1 MLLYLSRDI
10 DIPDADDVLGEEPG
24 EAAGTVRDG
33 ELLSVDL
40 VRLGGLRVVLVVQ
53 EAGDVGVVALLA
65 RHPQVARARVEDDLE
80 GLRRSADGDR
90 AEVLRVHVV
99 RQGLGLGAG
108 ELVAPPL

>member
-1 MLLYLSRDI
+1 MVNLFLCSEYYTSSIYLVSRG
-10 DIPDADDVLGEEPG
+10 ASG
-24 EAAGTVRDG
+24 
-33 ELLSVDL
+33 
-40 VRLGGLRVVLVVQ
+40 VVLAVE
-53 EAGDVGVVALLA
+53 EAGDVGEVTLLA
-65 RHPQVARARVEDDLE
+65 RHPQVARASVEDDLE

>member
-1 MLLYLSRDI
+1 MPCGNVNLI
-10 DIPDADDVLGEEPG
+10 GG
-24 EAAGTVRDG
+24 GAA
-33 ELLSVDL
+33 S
-40 VRLGGLRVVLVVQ
+40 VVLVVE
-53 EAGDVGVVALLA
+53 EAGDVGEVALLA

>member
-10 DIPDADDVLGEEPG
+10 DVPDADDVLGEEPG
-24 EAAGTVRDG
+24 EAAGAVRDG

-65 RHPQVARARVEDDLE
+65 RHPQVARAAERVF
-80 GLRRSADGDR
+80 
-90 AEVLRVHVV
+90 
-99 RQGLGLGAG
+99 
-108 ELVAPPL
+108 

>member
-1 MLLYLSRDI
+1 MFGGL
-10 DIPDADDVLGEEPG
+10 IPPYFV
-24 EAAGTVRDG
+24 VIII
-33 ELLSVDL
+33 LSVSNL
-40 VRLGGLRVVLVVQ
+40 VSRGASGVVLAVE
-53 EAGDVGVVALLA
+53 EAGDVGEVALLA

>member
-1 MLLYLSRDI
+1 MENLFLCSEYYTFSIYLVSRG
-10 DIPDADDVLGEEPG
+10 ASG
-24 EAAGTVRDG
+24 
-33 ELLSVDL
+33 
-40 VRLGGLRVVLVVQ
+40 VVLAVE
-53 EAGDVGVVALLA
+53 EAGDVGEVALLA